1 MGQYFSSR
9 DIYGAMPY
17 TTTGEQ
23 TVPEHAEELAY
34 YVSGTGGKK
43 SQEIITKDSMLKTVL
58 VFGGIIAVLGI
69 LGVAK

>member
-1 MGQYFSSR
+1 MGQYFSGR

-34 YVSGTGGKK
+34 YVSGATGKK
-43 SQEIITKDSMLKTVL
+43 SQEIITKDSMLKTVA
-58 VFGGIIAVLGI
+58 VFAGIITVLGV
-69 LGVAK
+69 LGVVK

>member
-1 MGQYFSSR
+1 MGQYFSGR

-34 YVSGTGGKK
+34 YVAGVGGMK
-43 SQEIITKDSMLKTVL
+43 SQEIITKESMLKTVA
-58 VFGGIIAVLGI
+58 VFVGIIAVLGV